1 MEKMTLYT
9 YIEKRISGPRRHS
22 IVQDLI
28 DDMKRD
34 KALEGKTAQEIV
46 NHIGRHAC
54 AGAWDALKQFVQQ
67 YKRYCKAHG
76 LEAEDVKCSM
86 D

>member
-1 MEKMTLYT
+1 MEKMTLYA
-9 YIEKRISGPRRHS
+9 YIQKRTEGRRTDS

-34 KALEGKTAQEIV
+34 ERLAGMNAQEIV
-46 NHIGRHAC
+46 NHIRWEAC
-54 AGAWDALKQFVQQ
+54 TGAREALTMFVAQ

-76 LEAEDVKCSM
+76 LVAENVTCGK
-86 D
+86 